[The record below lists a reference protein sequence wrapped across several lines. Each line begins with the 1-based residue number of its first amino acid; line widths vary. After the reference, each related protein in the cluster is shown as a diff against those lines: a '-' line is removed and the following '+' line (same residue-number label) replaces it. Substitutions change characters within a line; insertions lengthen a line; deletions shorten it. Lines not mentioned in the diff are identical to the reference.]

1 MAQHNVLNYIKM
13 INIPLDNIMTEIR
26 RLDKAL
32 M

>member
-13 INIPLDNIMTEIR
+13 MRVSLDYMMTEIR

-32 M
+32 T